1 MEVQK
6 MKSMTGFGRGE
17 SEKNGIRIVVEMKS
31 VNNRYLDPNIKMPRM
46 LKFAEESVKRTIKK
60 HLQRGRIETY
70 INMDMD
76 TEAFTKVSVDNTLAD
91 AYYYALEALKERFNM
106 EEVTRLDH
114 LLRFNDIIQ
123 VEQSQAEEE
132 LLQEVLLEAT
142 DEAVKNLSEMR
153 GVEGNHLQADIQGY
167 LDEVALLTNTIADRA
182 PLVVKEYKVKL
193 ETRLVELLDQK
204 IELDPAKIANEVA
217 FFADRADINEEITRL
232 NSHMKQFT
240 DVIQKNEAVGRKLD
254 FILQE
259 MNRETNTIG
268 SKSNDVGITETV
280 IEIKSYL
287 EKVREQVQNI
297 E

>member
-1 MEVQK
+1 

-17 SEKNGIRIVVEMKS
+17 AEKNGIRIVVEMKS

-46 LKFAEESVKRTIKK
+46 LKFAEESVKKAIKK

-76 TEAFTKVSVDNTLAD
+76 TDAFTKVSVDNALAD
-91 AYYYALEALKERFNM
+91 AYYYALDALKERFQM

-123 VEQSQAEEE
+123 VEQSEAEED
-132 LLQEVLLEAT
+132 LLQEVLLQAT
-142 DEAVKNLSEMR
+142 EDAVAKLSEMR
-153 GVEGNHLQADIQGY
+153 GVEGEHLRVDIQGY
-167 LDEVALLTNTIADRA
+167 LNEVALLTEKIAELA
-182 PLVVKEYKVKL
+182 PRVVAEYKVKL
-193 ETRLVELLDQK
+193 ETRLAELLDQK
-204 IELDPAKIANEVA
+204 IELDPSRIANEVA

-232 NSHMKQFT
+232 NSHMKQFE
-240 DVIQKNEAVGRKLD
+240 DVILKDEAIGRKLD

-268 SKSNDVGITETV
+268 SKSNDVGITESV

>member
-1 MEVQK
+1 

-17 SEKNGIRIVVEMKS
+17 AEKNGIRIVVEMKS

-46 LKFAEESVKRTIKK
+46 LKFAEESVKKAIKK

-76 TEAFTKVSVDNTLAD
+76 TDAFTKVSVDNALAD
-91 AYYYALEALKERFNM
+91 AYYYALDALKERFQM

-123 VEQSQAEEE
+123 VEQSEAEED
-132 LLQEVLLEAT
+132 LLQEVLLQAT
-142 DEAVKNLSEMR
+142 EDAVAKLSEMR
-153 GVEGNHLQADIQGY
+153 GVEGEHLRVDIQGY
-167 LDEVALLTNTIADRA
+167 LNEVALLTEKIAELA
-182 PLVVKEYKVKL
+182 PRVVAEYKVKL
-193 ETRLVELLDQK
+193 ETRLAELLDQK
-204 IELDPAKIANEVA
+204 IELDPSRIANEVA

-232 NSHMKQFT
+232 NSHMKQFE
-240 DVIQKNEAVGRKLD
+240 DVIFKDEAIGRKLD

-268 SKSNDVGITETV
+268 SKSNDVGITESV